1 MNLDMYLEKLKER
14 LNLKPDNRDE
24 QPAYQ
29 CSRCRDS
36 GWIEYKDESGCRYM
50 TRCPCTEV
58 QRARQMMKRSGISE
72 ELQDR
77 SFDNFITGDDQRL
90 CNAKNKASEYQKNFE
105 KSERCRHNSFL
116 LCGQSGAGKT
126 HLGIAICNELMK
138 RQIAVTYMA
147 YRNSIT
153 RLKQNITDREAY
165 DMELDRYLQARV
177 LYIDDFLKGKITDAD
192 VNIVYEMVNYRYMNN
207 LPIIVSTEKS
217 IRGLLEFDEAAGSR
231 LIEMCRGN
239 IVQLK
244 GKELNY
250 RLK

>member
-14 LNLKPDNRDE
+14 LDLKPDSREEE
-24 QPAYQ
+24 QN
-29 CSRCRDS
+29 CRCTKCRDS
-36 GWIEYKDESGCRYM
+36 GWLEYVDKSGRRYM
-50 TRCPCTEV
+50 ARCPCTEV
-58 QRARQMMKRSGISE
+58 QRARQMMQRSGISE
-72 ELQDR
+72 EQQDR
-77 SFDNFITGDDQRL
+77 SFDNYITGDDPRL
-90 CNAKNKASEYQKNFE
+90 CSAKTKAFDYQKNFE

-126 HLGIAICNELMK
+126 HLGIAICSELMK

-153 RLKQNITDREAY
+153 RLKQNITNQEAY
-165 DMELDRYLQARV
+165 DAELDRYLQARV

-192 VNIVYEMVNYRYMNN
+192 VNIVYELVNYRYMNN
-207 LPIIVSTEKS
+207 LPVIVSTEKS
-217 IRGLLEFDEAAGSR
+217 ISGLLEFDEAAGSR